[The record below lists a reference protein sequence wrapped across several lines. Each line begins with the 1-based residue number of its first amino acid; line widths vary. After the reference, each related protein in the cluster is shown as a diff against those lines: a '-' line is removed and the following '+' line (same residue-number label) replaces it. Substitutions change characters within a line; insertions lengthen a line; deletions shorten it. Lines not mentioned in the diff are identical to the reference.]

1 MKRSIIYLSILL
13 TFCVGCKRVEVDFSY
28 APTDPR
34 AGETVTFTNLCT
46 EGEEWLWTFGDN
58 ATSLAKNPNH
68 IYKKPGTYLVTLM
81 VDSAKYNTCTKQ
93 ITVYDTIPTFVC
105 STDSILHYQDVTF
118 TANVYNPFNHSLT
131 YEWTVSD
138 NCEVL
143 SSTTTGKELKVYFK
157 SPATEESVKLL
168 LTFNGVEHHISKTF
182 TVYLTKAPAIVM
194 CKTDHTIIRQRLIN
208 DRIEEPT
215 TATTDKDLYAIEL
228 ACDTAVTFNGTT
240 FYASTLASTI
250 SDFNG
255 LDIQR
260 VQIDAMA
267 QKWYITT
274 PDGLFVANFDGAERV
289 LIDENATGAIYVD
302 INRNRLYWASN
313 TGTYAMPLI
322 KSKNNQYTTT
332 PVQYNNL
339 DNIDLITVNNTPQ

>member
-28 APTDPR
+28 APTAPR

-81 VDSAKYNTCTKQ
+81 VDSAKYNTRTKEV
-93 ITVYDTIPTFVC
+93 TVYDTIPTFVC

-131 YEWTVSD
+131 YEWIVSP
-138 NCEVL
+138 NFKML
-143 SSTTTGKELKVYFK
+143 SQSNEQSKIYGYFKTQTAQDSVTLRLTLNGKEFLITKHFPV
-157 SPATEESVKLL
+157 
-168 LTFNGVEHHISKTF
+168 H
-182 TVYLTKAPAIVM
+182 LTKAPAIVM
-194 CKTDHTIIRQRLIN
+194 CKTDYTIIRQRLIN
-208 DRIEEPT
+208 DRIEQPT
-215 TATTDKDLYAIEL
+215 TATTDKDLYAIEH
-228 ACDTAVTFNGTT
+228 ACDTAVTFNGKT
-240 FYASTLASTI
+240 FYANTLASTI
-250 SDFNG
+250 YGFNG

-260 VQIDAMA
+260 VQLDAMA
-267 QKWYITT
+267 QKWYVTT
-274 PDGLFVANFDGAERV
+274 PEGLYVANFDGAERV

-322 KSKNNQYTTT
+322 KSKNNQFTTT
-332 PVQYNNL
+332 PAQYNNL
-339 DNIDLITVNNTPQ
+339 NNIDLITVNNTPQ

>member
-28 APTDPR
+28 APSAPR
-34 AGETVTFTNLCT
+34 AGQIIAFTNLCT

-81 VDSAKYNTCTKQ
+81 VDSARHNTHTKQ

-118 TANVYNPFNHSLT
+118 TANVYNPFNHTLT
-131 YEWTVSD
+131 YNWILPDKCEIVSGTQDSHAITVFFTAPLQDSVQLLITQKD
-138 NCEVL
+138 KQFDIKKAV
-143 SSTTTGKELKVYFK
+143 KV
-157 SPATEESVKLL
+157 
-168 LTFNGVEHHISKTF
+168 H
-182 TVYLTKAPAIVM
+182 LTKAPAIVM

-208 DRIEEPT
+208 DRIEQPSTVT
-215 TATTDKDLYAIEL
+215 TSEDLYAIEH
-228 ACDTAVTFNGTT
+228 ACDTAVTFNGET
-240 FYASTLASTI
+240 FYASQLSNQIPGFA
-250 SDFNG
+250 N
-255 LDIQR
+255 LQVQR
-260 VQIDAMA
+260 VQLDAMA

-274 PDGLFVANFDGAERV
+274 SDGLWVANFDGSNLV
-289 LIDENATGAIYVD
+289 SIDPTATGAIYVD
-302 INRNRLYWASN
+302 TNRNRLYWASN

-322 KSKNNQYTTT
+322 KSKNNRFTTT
-332 PVQYNNL
+332 PVPYNSL
-339 DNIDLITVNNTPQ
+339 GNIDLITVNNTPQ

>member
-28 APTDPR
+28 APTAPR
-34 AGETVTFTNLCT
+34 AGEVVTFTNLCT

-81 VDSAKYNTCTKQ
+81 VDSAKYNTRTKEV
-93 ITVYDTIPTFVC
+93 TVYDTIPTFVC

-131 YEWTVSD
+131 YKWILPDDKCEIVSGTKDSHAITVFFTAPLEDSVQLLITQKD
-138 NCEVL
+138 ASYDIKKAV
-143 SSTTTGKELKVYFK
+143 KV
-157 SPATEESVKLL
+157 
-168 LTFNGVEHHISKTF
+168 H
-182 TVYLTKAPAIVM
+182 LTKAPAIVM

-208 DRIEEPT
+208 DRIEQPSL
-215 TATTDKDLYAIEL
+215 ATSEDVYAIEH
-228 ACDTAVTFNGTT
+228 ACDTAVTFNGKT

-250 SDFNG
+250 SGFNG

-260 VQIDAMA
+260 VQLDAMA

-274 PDGLFVANFDGAERV
+274 PNGLFVANFDGAERV
-289 LIDENATGAIYVD
+289 LIDESATGAIYVD

-322 KSKNNQYTTT
+322 KSKNNQYTTI
-332 PVQYNNL
+332 PAQYNNL

>member
-28 APTDPR
+28 TPTAPR
-34 AGETVTFTNLCT
+34 AGEAVTFTNLCT

-105 STDSILHYQDVTF
+105 SADSILHYQDVTF

-131 YEWTVSD
+131 YEWIVSP
-138 NCEVL
+138 NFKML
-143 SSTTTGKELKVYFK
+143 SQSNEQSKIYGYFK
-157 SPATEESVKLL
+157 SKTAQDSVTLR
-168 LTFNGVEHHISKTF
+168 LTLNGKEFLITKHFPVH
-182 TVYLTKAPAIVM
+182 LTKAPAIVM
-194 CKTDHTIIRQRLIN
+194 KQNDDTIVRQRIIK
-208 DRIEEPT
+208 DRIAEVKPGLAEDNALLAAT
-215 TATTDKDLYAIEL
+215 NDTMVNFNDKLFTASL
-228 ACDTAVTFNGTT
+228 
-240 FYASTLASTI
+240 
-250 SDFNG
+250 
-255 LDIQR
+255 LDEDVAGFAGMTIQR

-274 PDGLFVANFDGAERV
+274 SDGLWIANFDGSNMV
-289 LIDENATGAIYVD
+289 SIDPTATGAIYVD

-313 TGTYAMPLI
+313 TGTYAIPLI
-322 KSKNNQYTTT
+322 KSINNRFTTT

>member
-28 APTDPR
+28 APTAPR
-34 AGETVTFTNLCT
+34 AGEAVKFTNLCT

-194 CKTDHTIIRQRLIN
+194 CKTDYTIIRQRLIN
-208 DRIEEPT
+208 DRIEQPT

-228 ACDTAVTFNGTT
+228 ACDTAVTFNGKT
-240 FYASTLASTI
+240 FYANTLASTI
-250 SDFNG
+250 YGFNG

-260 VQIDAMA
+260 VQLDAMA
-267 QKWYITT
+267 QKWYVTT
-274 PDGLFVANFDGAERV
+274 PEGLYVANFDGAERV

-302 INRNRLYWASN
+302 INRNRIYWASAN
-313 TGTYAMPLI
+313 GLKGMALI
-322 KSKNNQYTTT
+322 KSKNNQYTNT
-332 PVQYNNL
+332 PAQYNNL

>member
-13 TFCVGCKRVEVDFSY
+13 TFCVGCKRVEVYFSY
-28 APTDPR
+28 APTTPR
-34 AGETVTFTNLCT
+34 AGEAVAFTNLCL

-81 VDSAKYNTCTKQ
+81 VDSAKYNTRTKEV
-93 ITVYDTIPTFVC
+93 TVYDTIPTFVC

-118 TANVYNPFNHSLT
+118 TANVYNPFNHTLT
-131 YEWTVSD
+131 YHWILPDDKCEIVSGTKDSHAITVFFTAPLEDSVQLLITQKD
-138 NCEVL
+138 ASYDIKKAV
-143 SSTTTGKELKVYFK
+143 KV
-157 SPATEESVKLL
+157 
-168 LTFNGVEHHISKTF
+168 H
-182 TVYLTKAPAIVM
+182 LTKAPAIVM

-208 DRIEEPT
+208 DRIEQPT
-215 TATTDKDLYAIEL
+215 TFTTDKDLYVIEH
-228 ACDTAVTFNGTT
+228 ACDTAVTFNGKT

-250 SDFNG
+250 SGFNG

-274 PDGLFVANFDGAERV
+274 PDGLFVANFDGSNMV
-289 LIDENATGAIYVD
+289 SIDENATGAIYVD

-322 KSKNNQYTTT
+322 KSKNNQYTTAS
-332 PVQYNNL
+332 VQYNNL

>member
-28 APTDPR
+28 APTAPR
-34 AGETVTFTNLCT
+34 AGEIIAFTNLCT

-81 VDSAKYNTCTKQ
+81 VDSARHNTHTKQ

-118 TANVYNPFNHSLT
+118 TANVYNPFNHTLT
-131 YEWTVSD
+131 YHWILPPHCEIASGTLDSHAITVFFTAPLQDSVQLLITQKD
-138 NCEVL
+138 KPYDIKKAV
-143 SSTTTGKELKVYFK
+143 KV
-157 SPATEESVKLL
+157 
-168 LTFNGVEHHISKTF
+168 H
-182 TVYLTKAPAIVM
+182 LTKAPAIVM

-208 DRIEEPT
+208 DRIEQPT
-215 TATTDKDLYAIEL
+215 TATTDLDLYAIEH
-228 ACDTAVTFNGTT
+228 ACDTAVTFNGKT

-250 SDFNG
+250 SGFNG

-274 PDGLFVANFDGAERV
+274 PDGLFVANFDGSNLV
-289 LIDENATGAIYVD
+289 SIDTTATGAIYVD
-302 INRNRLYWASN
+302 ANRNRLYWASN
-313 TGTYAMPLI
+313 TGTYAMPLV
-322 KSKNNQYTTT
+322 KSRNNQFTTT
-332 PVQYNNL
+332 PAQYNNL
-339 DNIDLITVNNTPQ
+339 NNIDLITVNNTPQ

>member
-28 APTDPR
+28 APSAPR
-34 AGETVTFTNLCT
+34 AGQIIAFTNLCT

-58 ATSLAKNPNH
+58 ATSLAKNPKH

-81 VDSAKYNTCTKQ
+81 VDSARHNTHTKQ

-118 TANVYNPFNHSLT
+118 TANVYNPFNHTLT
-131 YEWTVSD
+131 YNWILPDKCEIVSGTQDSHAITVFFTAPLQDSVQLLITQKD
-138 NCEVL
+138 KQFDIKKAV
-143 SSTTTGKELKVYFK
+143 KV
-157 SPATEESVKLL
+157 
-168 LTFNGVEHHISKTF
+168 H
-182 TVYLTKAPAIVM
+182 LTKAPAIVM

-228 ACDTAVTFNGTT
+228 ACDTAVTFNGKT
-240 FYASTLASTI
+240 FYANTLASTI
-250 SDFNG
+250 YGFNG
-255 LDIQR
+255 MNIQR

-332 PVQYNNL
+332 PAQYNDL

>member
-28 APTDPR
+28 APTAPR
-34 AGETVTFTNLCT
+34 AGEAVTFTNLCT

-58 ATSLAKNPNH
+58 TTSFAKSPKN

-81 VDSAKYNTCTKQ
+81 VDSAKYNTCTKEV
-93 ITVYDTIPTFVC
+93 TVYETIPTFVC

-118 TANVYNPFNHSLT
+118 TANVYNPFNHALT
-131 YEWTVSD
+131 YNWILPQDCEIASGTLDDYAITVFFT
-138 NCEVL
+138 
-143 SSTTTGKELKVYFK
+143 STLQD
-157 SPATEESVKLL
+157 SVQLL
-168 LTFNGVEHHISKTF
+168 LTQKDTTYSIKKAVKVH
-182 TVYLTKAPAIVM
+182 LTKAPAIVM
-194 CKTDHTIIRQRLIN
+194 CKTDHTIFRQRLIN
-208 DRIEEPT
+208 DRIEKPSTNT
-215 TATTDKDLYAIEL
+215 TSEDSCVIEH

-250 SDFNG
+250 TGFNG
-255 LDIQR
+255 LTIQR
-260 VQIDAMA
+260 VQLDAMA

-274 PDGLFVANFDGAERV
+274 PNGLYVANFDGSNMV
-289 LIDENATGAIYVD
+289 SIDPTATGAIYVD

-332 PVQYNNL
+332 SVQYNNMN
-339 DNIDLITVNNTPQ
+339 NIDLITVNNTPQ

>member
-28 APTDPR
+28 APTAPR
-34 AGETVTFTNLCT
+34 AGEAVTFTNLCT

-105 STDSILHYQDVTF
+105 STNSILHYQDVTF
-118 TANVYNPFNHSLT
+118 TANVYNPFNHTLT
-131 YEWTVSD
+131 YKWILPQDCEIVSGTLDNFAITVFFTYPLQD
-138 NCEVL
+138 
-143 SSTTTGKELKVYFK
+143 
-157 SPATEESVKLL
+157 SVQLL
-168 LTFNGVEHHISKTF
+168 LTQKDTTYSIKKAVKVH
-182 TVYLTKAPAIVM
+182 LTKAPAIVM

-208 DRIEEPT
+208 DRIEQPT
-215 TATTDKDLYAIEL
+215 TATTDKDLYAIEH
-228 ACDTAVTFNGTT
+228 ACDTAVTFNGKT

-250 SDFNG
+250 SGFNG

-260 VQIDAMA
+260 VQLDAMA

-274 PDGLFVANFDGAERV
+274 PDGLFVANFDGSNLV
-289 LIDENATGAIYVD
+289 SIDENATGAIYVD

-332 PVQYNNL
+332 PAQYNNL

>member
-28 APTDPR
+28 APTTPR
-34 AGETVTFTNLCT
+34 AGEAVAFTNLCL

-81 VDSAKYNTCTKQ
+81 VDSAKYNTRTKEV
-93 ITVYDTIPTFVC
+93 TVYDTIPTFVC

-118 TANVYNPFNHSLT
+118 TANVYNPFNHTLT
-131 YEWTVSD
+131 YHWILPDDKCEIVSGTKDSHAITVFFTAPLEDSVQLLITQKD
-138 NCEVL
+138 ASYDIKKAV
-143 SSTTTGKELKVYFK
+143 KV
-157 SPATEESVKLL
+157 
-168 LTFNGVEHHISKTF
+168 H
-182 TVYLTKAPAIVM
+182 LTKAPAIVM

-208 DRIEEPT
+208 DRIEQPT
-215 TATTDKDLYAIEL
+215 TFTTDKDLYVIEH
-228 ACDTAVTFNGTT
+228 ACDTAVTFNGKT

-250 SDFNG
+250 SGFNG

-274 PDGLFVANFDGAERV
+274 PDGLFVANFDGSNMV
-289 LIDENATGAIYVD
+289 SIDENATGAIYVD

-322 KSKNNQYTTT
+322 KSKNNQYTTAS
-332 PVQYNNL
+332 VQYNNL

>member
-28 APTDPR
+28 APTAPR

-58 ATSLAKNPNH
+58 TTSFAKSPKH

-81 VDSAKYNTCTKQ
+81 VDSAKYNTCTKEV
-93 ITVYDTIPTFVC
+93 TVYDTIPTFVC

-131 YEWTVSD
+131 YEWVVSP
-138 NCEVL
+138 NFKML
-143 SSTTTGKELKVYFK
+143 SQSNEQSIIYGYFK
-157 SPATEESVKLL
+157 SQTAQDSVTLR
-168 LTFNGVEHHISKTF
+168 LTLNGIEFLITKHFPVH
-182 TVYLTKAPAIVM
+182 LTQAPAIAM
-194 CKTDHTIIRQRLIN
+194 HLTDNQMVRQRIIN
-208 DRIEEPT
+208 DRIEEHTP
-215 TATTDKDLYAIEL
+215 ALVEDKEL
-228 ACDTAVTFNGTT
+228 LRQAQDTCVTFNGKT

-260 VQIDAMA
+260 IQLDAMA
-267 QKWYITT
+267 QKWYVTT
-274 PDGLFVANFDGAERV
+274 PEGLYVANFDGAERV
-289 LIDENATGAIYVD
+289 LIDESATGAIYID
-302 INRNRLYWASN
+302 MTRNRLYWASSN
-313 TGTYAMPLI
+313 GLFAMPLI
-322 KSKNNQYTTT
+322 KSKNNQFTTT
-332 PVQYNNL
+332 PTQYNNL
-339 DNIDLITVNNTPQ
+339 NNIDLITVNNTPQ

>member
-28 APTDPR
+28 APTAPR
-34 AGETVTFTNLCT
+34 AGEAVTFTNLCT

-81 VDSAKYNTCTKQ
+81 VDSAKYNTRTKEV
-93 ITVYDTIPTFVC
+93 TVYDTIPTFVC

-118 TANVYNPFNHSLT
+118 TANVYNPFNHTLT
-131 YEWTVSD
+131 YKWILPDKCEIVSGTKDSHAITVFFTAPLEDSVQLLITQKD
-138 NCEVL
+138 ASYDIKKAV
-143 SSTTTGKELKVYFK
+143 KV
-157 SPATEESVKLL
+157 
-168 LTFNGVEHHISKTF
+168 H
-182 TVYLTKAPAIVM
+182 LTKAPAIVM

-208 DRIEEPT
+208 DRIEQPT
-215 TATTDKDLYAIEL
+215 TATTDKDLYAIEQ
-228 ACDTAVTFNGTT
+228 ACDTAVTFNGKT

-250 SDFNG
+250 SGFNG

-260 VQIDAMA
+260 VQLDAMA
-267 QKWYITT
+267 QKWYVTT
-274 PDGLFVANFDGAERV
+274 PEGLYVANFDGAERV

-302 INRNRLYWASN
+302 INRNRIYWASN
-313 TGTYAMPLI
+313 KGTYAMPLI
-322 KSKNNQYTTT
+322 KSINNRFTTT
-332 PVQYNNL
+332 PVPYNNL
-339 DNIDLITVNNTPQ
+339 NNIDLITVNNTPQ

>member
-28 APTDPR
+28 APTAPR
-34 AGETVTFTNLCT
+34 AGEAVTFTNLCT

-81 VDSAKYNTCTKQ
+81 VDSAKYNTRTKEV
-93 ITVYDTIPTFVC
+93 TVYDTIPTFVC

-118 TANVYNPFNHSLT
+118 TANVYNPFNHTLT
-131 YEWTVSD
+131 YKWILPDKCEIVSGTKDSHAITVFFTAPLEDSVQLLITQKD
-138 NCEVL
+138 ASYDIKKAV
-143 SSTTTGKELKVYFK
+143 KV
-157 SPATEESVKLL
+157 
-168 LTFNGVEHHISKTF
+168 H
-182 TVYLTKAPAIVM
+182 LTKAPAIVM

-208 DRIEEPT
+208 DRIEQPT
-215 TATTDKDLYAIEL
+215 TATTDKDLYAIEH

-260 VQIDAMA
+260 VQLDAMA

-274 PDGLFVANFDGAERV
+274 SDGLWVANFDGAERV
-289 LIDENATGAIYVD
+289 LIDESATGAIYVD

-313 TGTYAMPLI
+313 TGTYAMPLV
-322 KSKNNQYTTT
+322 KSKNNQYTTAS
-332 PVQYNNL
+332 VQYNNL

>member
-28 APTDPR
+28 TPTAPR

-58 ATSLAKNPNH
+58 ATHLAKNPKH

-118 TANVYNPFNHSLT
+118 TANVYNPFNHPLT
-131 YEWTVSD
+131 YHWILPDDKCEIVSGTKDSHAITVFFTAPLEDSVQLLITQKD
-138 NCEVL
+138 ASYDIKKAV
-143 SSTTTGKELKVYFK
+143 KV
-157 SPATEESVKLL
+157 
-168 LTFNGVEHHISKTF
+168 H
-182 TVYLTKAPAIVM
+182 LTKAPAIVM
-194 CKTDHTIIRQRLIN
+194 CKTDYTIVRQRLIN
-208 DRIEEPT
+208 DRIEQPT
-215 TATTDKDLYAIEL
+215 TATTDKDLYAIEH

-250 SDFNG
+250 SGFNG

-260 VQIDAMA
+260 VQLDAMA

-274 PDGLFVANFDGAERV
+274 SDGLWIANFDGAERV
-289 LIDENATGAIYVD
+289 LIDSTATGAIYVD
-302 INRNRLYWASN
+302 TNRNRIYWASSN
-313 TGTYAMPLI
+313 GLKGMPLI
-322 KSKNNQYTTT
+322 KSKNNRFTTT
-332 PVQYNNL
+332 PAQYNNL

>member
-1 MKRSIIYLSILL
+1 LL

-28 APTDPR
+28 TPTAPR
-34 AGETVTFTNLCT
+34 AGEAVKFTNLCT

-81 VDSAKYNTCTKQ
+81 VDSAKYNTCTKEV
-93 ITVYDTIPTFVC
+93 TVYDTIPTFVC

-131 YEWTVSD
+131 YEWIVSP
-138 NCEVL
+138 NFKML
-143 SSTTTGKELKVYFK
+143 SQSNEQSKIYGYFK
-157 SPATEESVKLL
+157 TQTVQDSVTLR
-168 LTFNGVEHHISKTF
+168 LTLNDKEFLITKHFPVH
-182 TVYLTKAPAIVM
+182 LTKAPAIVM

-208 DRIEEPT
+208 DRIEQPT
-215 TATTDKDLYAIEL
+215 TATTDKDLDAIEH

-260 VQIDAMA
+260 VQLDAMA
-267 QKWYITT
+267 QKWYVTT
-274 PDGLFVANFDGAERV
+274 PEGLYVANFDGAERV

-332 PVQYNNL
+332 SVQYNNMN
-339 DNIDLITVNNTPQ
+339 NIDLITVNNTPQ

>member
-28 APTDPR
+28 TPTAPR
-34 AGETVTFTNLCT
+34 AGEAVKFTNLCT

-58 ATSLAKNPNH
+58 ITNLAKNPKH

-93 ITVYDTIPTFVC
+93 ITVYDTVPTFVC

-118 TANVYNPFNHSLT
+118 TANVYNPFNHTLT
-131 YEWTVSD
+131 YKWILPQDCEIVSGTLDNFAITVFFTYPLQD
-138 NCEVL
+138 
-143 SSTTTGKELKVYFK
+143 
-157 SPATEESVKLL
+157 SVQLL
-168 LTFNGVEHHISKTF
+168 LTQKDTTYSIKKAVKVH
-182 TVYLTKAPAIVM
+182 LTKAPAIVM
-194 CKTDHTIIRQRLIN
+194 CKTDQTIIRQRLIN
-208 DRIEEPT
+208 DRIEQPT
-215 TATTDKDLYAIEL
+215 TATTDKDLYAIEH
-228 ACDTAVTFNGTT
+228 ACDTAVTFNGKT
-240 FYASTLASTI
+240 FYANTLASTI
-250 SDFNG
+250 SGFNG

-267 QKWYITT
+267 QKWYVTT
-274 PDGLFVANFDGAERV
+274 PEGLYVANFDGSNMV
-289 LIDENATGAIYVD
+289 SIDENATGAIYVD

-322 KSKNNQYTTT
+322 KSKNNQYTTI
-332 PVQYNNL
+332 PAQYNNL
-339 DNIDLITVNNTPQ
+339 NNIDLITVNNTPQ

>member
-28 APTDPR
+28 APTAPR
-34 AGETVTFTNLCT
+34 AGEAVTFTNLCT

-105 STDSILHYQDVTF
+105 STDSIRHYQDVTF
-118 TANVYNPFNHSLT
+118 TANVYNPFNHTLT
-131 YEWTVSD
+131 YHWILPDKCEIVSGTLDNFAITVFFTYPLQD
-138 NCEVL
+138 
-143 SSTTTGKELKVYFK
+143 
-157 SPATEESVKLL
+157 SVQLL
-168 LTFNGVEHHISKTF
+168 LTQKDTTYSIKKAVKVH
-182 TVYLTKAPAIVM
+182 LTKAPAIVM

-228 ACDTAVTFNGTT
+228 ACDTAVTFNGKT
-240 FYASTLASTI
+240 FYANTLASTI
-250 SDFNG
+250 YGFNG
-255 LDIQR
+255 MNIQR

-267 QKWYITT
+267 QKWYVTT

-332 PVQYNNL
+332 AAQYNNL
-339 DNIDLITVNNTPQ
+339 NNIDLITVNNTPQ

>member
-28 APTDPR
+28 APTAPR
-34 AGETVTFTNLCT
+34 AGEAVAFTNLCL

-118 TANVYNPFNHSLT
+118 TANVYNPFNHTLT
-131 YEWTVSD
+131 YHWILPDKCEIVSGTLDNFAITVFFTYPLQD
-138 NCEVL
+138 
-143 SSTTTGKELKVYFK
+143 
-157 SPATEESVKLL
+157 SVQLL
-168 LTFNGVEHHISKTF
+168 LTQKDTTYSIKKAVKVH
-182 TVYLTKAPAIVM
+182 LTKAPAIVM

-208 DRIEEPT
+208 DRIEQPT
-215 TATTDKDLYAIEL
+215 TFTTDKDLYVIEH
-228 ACDTAVTFNGTT
+228 ACDTAVTFNGKT

-250 SDFNG
+250 TGFNG
-255 LDIQR
+255 LTIQR
-260 VQIDAMA
+260 VQLDAMA

-274 PDGLFVANFDGAERV
+274 SDGLWIANFDGSNLV
-289 LIDENATGAIYVD
+289 SIDENATGAIYVD
-302 INRNRLYWASN
+302 INRNRIYWASAD
-313 TGTYAMPLI
+313 GLYAMPLI
-322 KSKNNQYTTT
+322 KSINNRFTTT

-339 DNIDLITVNNTPQ
+339 NNIDLITVNNTPQ

>member
-1 MKRSIIYLSILL
+1 LL

-28 APTDPR
+28 APTAPR
-34 AGETVTFTNLCT
+34 AGEAVKFTNLCT

-81 VDSAKYNTCTKQ
+81 VDSAKYNTRTKEV
-93 ITVYDTIPTFVC
+93 TVYDTIPTFVC

-118 TANVYNPFNHSLT
+118 TSNVYNPFNHSLT
-131 YEWTVSD
+131 YEWIVSP
-138 NCEVL
+138 NFKML
-143 SSTTTGKELKVYFK
+143 SQSNKQSKIYGYFKTQTAQDSVTLRLTLNGKEFLITKHFPV
-157 SPATEESVKLL
+157 
-168 LTFNGVEHHISKTF
+168 H
-182 TVYLTKAPAIVM
+182 LTKAPAIVM

-228 ACDTAVTFNGTT
+228 ACDTAVTFNGKT

-267 QKWYITT
+267 QKWYVTT

-302 INRNRLYWASN
+302 INRNRIYWASN

-322 KSKNNQYTTT
+322 KSINNRFTTT
-332 PVQYNNL
+332 PVPYNSL

>member
-28 APTDPR
+28 APTAPR
-34 AGETVTFTNLCT
+34 AGEIIAFTNLCT

-81 VDSAKYNTCTKQ
+81 VDSARHNTHTKQ

-118 TANVYNPFNHSLT
+118 TANVYNPFNHTLT
-131 YEWTVSD
+131 YHWILPDKCEIASGTLDSHAITVFFTAPLQDSVQLLITQKD
-138 NCEVL
+138 ASFDIKKAV
-143 SSTTTGKELKVYFK
+143 KV
-157 SPATEESVKLL
+157 
-168 LTFNGVEHHISKTF
+168 H
-182 TVYLTKAPAIVM
+182 LTKAPAIVM

-208 DRIEEPT
+208 DRIEQPT
-215 TATTDKDLYAIEL
+215 TVTTSQDLYVIEH

-250 SDFNG
+250 SGFNG

-260 VQIDAMA
+260 VQLDAMA

-274 PDGLFVANFDGAERV
+274 SDGLWVANFDGSYLV
-289 LIDENATGAIYVD
+289 SIDPTATGAIYVD
-302 INRNRLYWASN
+302 ANRNRLYWASN
-313 TGTYAMPLI
+313 TGTYAMPLV
-322 KSKNNQYTTT
+322 KSRNNQFTTT
-332 PVQYNNL
+332 PAQYNNL
-339 DNIDLITVNNTPQ
+339 NNIDLITVNNTPQ